1 MSHRYPPGPLNDT
14 FGTRHLAAM
23 RDDLMGFCSRLQ
35 RQYGDVAWFRLG
47 PFDCYHLT
55 HPDQVHEVLVEKARS
70 FRKPTR
76 LKQVF
81 GRFEGQG
88 LVVSDGEFWLRQRR
102 LVQPAFLPS
111 RMETLVAPITEL
123 VSQMLGQW
131 GEATTIDFA
140 AEMRR
145 LTLRIVARTLFS
157 TSVDDAVEPLGEA
170 VDVIQQW
177 SMREMNR
184 VMIWPTWLPLFGQPR
199 VQAALAFV
207 DSVVRRIIRERRA
220 CVDLETRPSGSGL
233 INDSQPLPDGRGSK
247 TSPSRGAD
255 LLSQLLNA
263 VDADG
268 NGRRMSDRQ
277 LRDEM
282 VTLLLAGHETSAA
295 ALTWTG
301 WLLATHADEQERI
314 AHEVRSVLGTRV
326 PEFNDLPRLVS
337 VERAFQESL
346 RLYPPVYFLSRE
358 AAEPV
363 RIAGFPLR
371 PNSQVFLNPYLTQ
384 RDPRWFPEPE
394 RFDPRRFTPEC
405 EQGRSTSAWF
415 PFGAGPRACVGRG
428 LAMLEGT
435 LVIADILQ
443 QYRLRPAAGQGG
455 PTPEWQLSLHPEGG
469 LRLNAE
475 RR

>member
-1 MSHRYPPGPLNDT
+1 MNHVYPPGPPNDS

-23 RDDLMGFCSRLQ
+23 RDDLIGFCSRLQ
-35 RQYGDVAWFRLG
+35 NRYGDVAWFRLG

-88 LVVSDGEFWLRQRR
+88 LVVSDGELWLRQRR
-102 LVQPAFLPS
+102 LVQPAFVPA
-111 RMETLVAPITEL
+111 RMESLVSPITEL
-123 VSQMLGQW
+123 VSQMLSQW
-131 GEATTIDFA
+131 IDGSTIDFA

-184 VMIWPTWLPLFGQPR
+184 VMPWPTWLPLFGQPR
-199 VQAALAFV
+199 VRAALKFV
-207 DSVVRRIIRERRA
+207 DALVRRIIRERRTA
-220 CVDLETRPSGSGL
+220 SA
-233 INDSQPLPDGRGSK
+233 RG
-247 TSPSRGAD
+247 PD
-255 LLSQLLNA
+255 LLSQLLTA
-263 VDADG
+263 ADAEG
-268 NGRRMSDRQ
+268 NGRGMSDRQ

-295 ALTWTG
+295 ALTWSG
-301 WLLATHADEQERI
+301 WLLATHIDEQERT
-314 AHEVRSVLGTRV
+314 ATEVCSVLGTRP
-326 PEFNDLPRLVS
+326 PEFSDLPRLDA
-337 VERAFQESL
+337 VERVFKESL

-363 RIAGFPLR
+363 RVAGFHLR
-371 PNSQVFLNPYLTQ
+371 PKSQVFLNPYLTQ

-394 RFDPRRFTPEC
+394 KFDPRRFSPQC
-405 EQGRSTSAWF
+405 EQTRPACAWF
-415 PFGAGPRACVGRG
+415 PFGAGPRACVGRS
-428 LAMLEGT
+428 LAMLEGM
-435 LVIADILQ
+435 LVLAAIVQ
-443 QYRLRPAAGQGG
+443 QFRLVPTAGQGE
-455 PTPEWQLSLHPEGG
+455 PTPEWQLSLHPQGG
-469 LRLNAE
+469 LRLGVQ